1 MPSPR
6 RNRKRQSGQ
15 AIVLI
20 ALMLVVLIG
29 FVGLALD
36 GGRAYVD
43 RRELQA
49 AADAAALATA
59 DRFQAGATMPAS
71 QAAGAAIFAAN
82 ERVYGASSAT
92 WCANPPAS
100 PPTSAPFPTCS
111 ATVTWSQ
118 DANAH
123 RLTLGWTDYRGA
135 GKGLVFFATASHAL
149 PLALMQ
155 VLGFGSTVSIGSTAQ
170 TVIFDQSQTP
180 AILTLGRA
188 PCNGQS
194 GASLTVQGGNGLDV
208 TVVGSVYSDGGITV
222 GNGGIVN
229 VQGNVYEN
237 CGVTPVD
244 GISNPAYNEYSPVGP
259 LSVNYVGGATLPV
272 ASNYGSAQAW
282 PSASGNVDV
291 FPGVYSSNPNLTGGN
306 PCYFVHPGIYTFAAG
321 YTDNKGLTSN
331 ELRPPDESVY
341 NNNSVHAGALSAGN
355 PSGPADGSYLQFWR
369 NNGQTCDG
377 TFAAGSVQST
387 GGGAHP
393 LTPGGSWGVVVTSA
407 RQDVYYPDNVTAV
420 NYARESS
427 PSMCRLVPVNG
438 SNSGFQVA
446 VSNPPGAQWYNV
458 YASPAGCSGPFGYA
472 GSICN
477 GTGGPGCTQ
486 TVTMSNSRLS
496 CPNLPTWSGS
506 TPIAA
511 GAYQNNSSFSGSN
524 GSCTLGFAVSPV
536 YDSVALSG
544 FSVTGTACAVVATP
558 STPPGTNCGPPDP
571 ELCPTTIFGCSTAV
585 PNSVAA
591 QNAPATGDRANEN
604 QCANAS
610 GSTTACPGQVT
621 PGAVQYYF
629 TTDSASCL
637 SEGGGGGTWV
647 FGGQQYNWIAVY
659 SANATC
665 SGNNANKIV
674 GGSATSYVGA
684 LYFPFTSITLSGG
697 GQTAISNQVI
707 ALNVTIDG
715 SSGVTVDYNPKYVP
729 APPSGRLIV

>member
-1 MPSPR
+1 MQSPR
-6 RNRKRQSGQ
+6 RNPNRQSGQ

-20 ALMLVVLIG
+20 AFMLIVLIG
-29 FVGLALD
+29 FVGLAID

-49 AADAAALATA
+49 AADAGALATA
-59 DRFQAGATMPAS
+59 DRFEAGSSMAVAQQGGAS
-71 QAAGAAIFAAN
+71 VFAAN
-82 ERVYGASSAT
+82 ERIYGGMSGS
-92 WCANPPAS
+92 WCAD
-100 PPTSAPFPTCS
+100 PPTPPVQTAPFPTCS
-111 ATVTWSQ
+111 ATVTWGG
-118 DANAH
+118 DGNAH
-123 RLTLGWTDYRGA
+123 SLTLGWTDFRGA
-135 GKGLVFFATASHAL
+135 GKGLVFSATASHTL

-155 VLGFGSTVSIGSTAQ
+155 VLGLGSNISIASAAQ

-229 VQGNVYEN
+229 VKGNVYEN
-237 CGVTPVD
+237 CGVTPV
-244 GISNPAYNEYSPVGP
+244 GGVSNPGYGEFSPVGP
-259 LSVNYVGGATLPV
+259 IAVNYIGGAGLPV
-272 ASNYGSAQAW
+272 YPNYSSPQSW
-282 PSASGNVDV
+282 PGANGNVDV
-291 FPGVYSSNPNLTGGN
+291 FPGIYASDPNLTGGN
-306 PCYFVHPGIYTFAAG
+306 PCYFDHPGIYTFAAG

-331 ELRPPDESVY
+331 ELRPPDEAVY
-341 NNNSVHAGALSAGN
+341 NNNTIHAGTLSGGN
-355 PSGPADGSYLQFWR
+355 PPGPADGNYLQFWR
-369 NNGQTCDG
+369 NGSQTCDG
-377 TFAAGSVQST
+377 TFAATSVISS
-387 GGGAHP
+387 GGGSHP
-393 LTPGGSWGVVVTSA
+393 LTPGGSWGVVLTTA

-420 NYARESS
+420 NYPRESS
-427 PSMCRLVPVNG
+427 PSMCRTVSVNG

-446 VSNPPGAQWYNV
+446 VSNVPGAQWYNV
-458 YASPAGCSGPFGYA
+458 YVSPSGCGGPFGYA
-472 GSICN
+472 GSVCN

-486 TVTMSNSRLS
+486 TVTMSNSRLT
-496 CPNLPTWSGS
+496 CPNLPTWSGT

-524 GSCTLGFAVSPV
+524 GSCTLGFAVSPD

-544 FSVTGTACAVVATP
+544 FNVTGAACATIPTP
-558 STPPGTNCGPPDP
+558 ANPSGTNCRPPDP

-585 PNSVAA
+585 PNSVPA

-604 QCANAS
+604 ECADTG
-610 GSTTACPGQVT
+610 GSLTTCPGRVT

-629 TTDSASCL
+629 TTAGSSCL
-637 SEGGGGGTWV
+637 NEGGGGGTWV

-665 SGNNANKIV
+665 GGANANKIV

-684 LYFPFTSITLSGG
+684 LYFPTTSITLSGG
-697 GQTAISNQVI
+697 GQTAIANQVI

-715 SSGVTVDYNPKYVP
+715 SSGVTVNYNPKYVP